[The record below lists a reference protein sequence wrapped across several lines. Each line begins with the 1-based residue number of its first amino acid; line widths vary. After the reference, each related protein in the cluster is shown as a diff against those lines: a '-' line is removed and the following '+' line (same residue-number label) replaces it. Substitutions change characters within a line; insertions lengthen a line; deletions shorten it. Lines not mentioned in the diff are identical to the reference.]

1 MLKKREEQLKAFKEQ
16 NVEKEKLD
24 LLIADKKKQAD
35 EIRKT
40 IEQLKAQKDE
50 IYKQFLADSD
60 KRRQA

>member
-50 IYKQFLADSD
+50 IY
-60 KRRQA
+60 